1 MVKKRSTKISQ
12 EDIETW
18 NKFISETKSIE
29 DKDKDLLPTE
39 DQNYQKNFDLKVDL
53 HGHTISEAF
62 DRIDY
67 LFEFAKEKK
76 IKKILLITGKGL
88 HSNKENDPY
97 ASKDLSLLRYAVPD
111 YINKNYSSLI
121 HTIETSP
128 ISLGGEGSMIIAL
141 KKITEEILI
150 GLCL

>member
-29 DKDKDLLPTE
+29 DKDLLPTQ

-97 ASKDLSLLRYAVPD
+97 ASEDLSLLRYAVPD

-141 KKITEEILI
+141 KKITE
-150 GLCL
+150 

>member
-29 DKDKDLLPTE
+29 DKDKDLLPTQ

-141 KKITEEILI
+141 KKITE
-150 GLCL
+150 

>member
-39 DQNYQKNFDLKVDL
+39 DQRYQKNFDIKVDL
-53 HGHTISEAF
+53 HGHTIAEAF
-62 DRIDY
+62 DRIDH

-76 IKKILLITGKGL
+76 IKRILLITGKGL

-141 KKITEEILI
+141 KKITK
-150 GLCL
+150 

>member
-29 DKDKDLLPTE
+29 DKDKDLLLTE
-39 DQNYQKNFDLKVDL
+39 DQRYQRNFDLKVDL
-53 HGHTISEAF
+53 HGHTIAEAF
-62 DRIDY
+62 DRIDH

-76 IKKILLITGKGL
+76 IKRILLITGKGL

-111 YINKNYSSLI
+111 YIKKNYSDFI
-121 HTIETSP
+121 HTIESSP
-128 ISLGGEGSMIIAL
+128 VNLGGDGSMIVTL
-141 KKITEEILI
+141 KKL
-150 GLCL
+150 

>member
-29 DKDKDLLPTE
+29 DKDKDLVPTK

-53 HGHTISEAF
+53 HGHTIAEAF

-141 KKITEEILI
+141 KKITE
-150 GLCL
+150 

>member
-29 DKDKDLLPTE
+29 DKDNDLVPTKH
-39 DQNYQKNFDLKVDL
+39 QNYQKNFDLKVDL
-53 HGHTISEAF
+53 HGHTIAEAF
-62 DRIDY
+62 DRIDH
-67 LFEFAKEKK
+67 LFEFAKDKK
-76 IKKILLITGKGL
+76 IKRILLITGKGL

-97 ASKDLSLLRYAVPD
+97 VSKDLSLLRYAVPD
-111 YINKNYSSLI
+111 YINKHYSSLI
-121 HTIETSP
+121 YAIETSP

-141 KKITEEILI
+141 KKITE
-150 GLCL
+150 

>member
-29 DKDKDLLPTE
+29 DKDKDLVPTE

-53 HGHTISEAF
+53 HGHTIAEAF

-141 KKITEEILI
+141 KKITE
-150 GLCL
+150 

>member
-1 MVKKRSTKISQ
+1 VVKKRSTKISQ

-29 DKDKDLLPTE
+29 DKDKDLLPTQ

-141 KKITEEILI
+141 KKITE
-150 GLCL
+150 

>member
-1 MVKKRSTKISQ
+1 VVKKRSTKISQ

-39 DQNYQKNFDLKVDL
+39 DQRYQKNFDIKVDL
-53 HGHTISEAF
+53 HGHTIAEAF
-62 DRIDY
+62 DRIDH

-76 IKKILLITGKGL
+76 IKRILLITGKGL

-121 HTIETSP
+121 QSIETSP
-128 ISLGGEGSMIIAL
+128 ISLGGDGSMIIAL
-141 KKITEEILI
+141 KKITE
-150 GLCL
+150 

>member
-121 HTIETSP
+121 HSIETSP

-141 KKITEEILI
+141 KKITE
-150 GLCL
+150 

>member
-29 DKDKDLLPTE
+29 DKDKDLLPTQ

-53 HGHTISEAF
+53 HGHTIAEAF

-141 KKITEEILI
+141 KKITE
-150 GLCL
+150 

>member
-29 DKDKDLLPTE
+29 DKDNDLVPTKH
-39 DQNYQKNFDLKVDL
+39 QNYQKNFDLKVDL
-53 HGHTISEAF
+53 HGHTIAEAF
-62 DRIDY
+62 DRIDH
-67 LFEFAKEKK
+67 LFEFAKDKK
-76 IKKILLITGKGL
+76 IKRILLITGKGL

-97 ASKDLSLLRYAVPD
+97 VSKDLSLLRYAVPD

-141 KKITEEILI
+141 KKITE
-150 GLCL
+150 

>member
-29 DKDKDLLPTE
+29 DKDKDLAPTKH
-39 DQNYQKNFDLKVDL
+39 QNYQKNFDLKVDL
-53 HGHTISEAF
+53 HGHTIAEAF
-62 DRIDY
+62 DRIDH
-67 LFEFAKEKK
+67 LFEFAKDKK
-76 IKKILLITGKGL
+76 IKRILLITGKGL

-97 ASKDLSLLRYAVPD
+97 VSKDLSLLRYAVPD

-121 HTIETSP
+121 HSIETSP

-141 KKITEEILI
+141 KKITE
-150 GLCL
+150 

>member
-141 KKITEEILI
+141 KKITE
-150 GLCL
+150 

>member
-29 DKDKDLLPTE
+29 DKDLLPTE

-53 HGHTISEAF
+53 HGHTIAEAF

-141 KKITEEILI
+141 KKITE
-150 GLCL
+150 